1 MLSGGRLHR
10 NGAGSC
16 TSECFETLWSSAW
29 WCHFLSQRGCVA
41 SFSRLSAE
49 VWMSELRLL
58 QARLHPAP
66 FVSRDEKPANRLI
79 CDQDGVCLWHIGLPF
94 TSDPRGRKFLFTS
107 KDGLKISGYRFLFPH
122 PSETWPD
129 ISWEEELEN
138 SDQITSS
145 STGFC
150 KGMYFPLKVM
160 LHTAELDDALVTH
173 SLTTAHF

>member
-1 MLSGGRLHR
+1 MAQAAVRRNVSKHSGPQPDDVI
-10 NGAGSC
+10 SC
-16 TSECFETLWSSAW
+16 RK
-29 WCHFLSQRGCVA
+29 RGCVA

-122 PSETWPD
+122 PSEAWPD

-150 KGMYFPLKVM
+150 KGCISPSKSCCTLRNWTMHLSRTPWQQHICKG
-160 LHTAELDDALVTH
+160 
-173 SLTTAHF
+173 